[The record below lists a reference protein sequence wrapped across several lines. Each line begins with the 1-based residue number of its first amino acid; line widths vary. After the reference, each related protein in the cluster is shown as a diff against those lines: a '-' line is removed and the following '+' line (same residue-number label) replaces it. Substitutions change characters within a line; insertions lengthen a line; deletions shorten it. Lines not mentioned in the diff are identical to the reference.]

1 MINLVLACWAVL
13 AVALALLWARQR
25 KTKDATS
32 VDVAWSAGL
41 GFLAIVYP
49 WFTDGYLILRV
60 LVGALG
66 AIWAF
71 RLAWYLLSER
81 VFKATEEDGRYRAI
95 REYFGPKANLFLF
108 FFYQGQAAVAVLF
121 SLPMLAAMSRG
132 ALDLWTALGAAVW
145 FIAVLG
151 ETVSDA
157 QLARFRSNPANR
169 GQVCQVGLWR
179 YSRHPN
185 YFFEW
190 VHWWAYV
197 LIGHGTMLT
206 WIGPVGMLLFLFRL
220 TGIPYTE
227 NQAIKSRGNLY
238 REYQRTTS
246 VFVPWFPKSTR

>member
-1 MINLVLACWAVL
+1 MTTLVLTCWAVL
-13 AVALALLWARQR
+13 AVALALLWARQI

-41 GFLAIVYP
+41 GFLALVYP
-49 WFTDGYLILRV
+49 WFSYGPVPIRI

-66 AIWAF
+66 AIWAL
-71 RLAWYLLSER
+71 RLAWYLLTDR
-81 VFKATEEDGRYRAI
+81 VLKATEEDGRYRAI
-95 REYFGPKANLFLF
+95 REHFGPKTNVFLF

-132 ALDLWTALGAAVW
+132 TLDLWTILGTAVW
-145 FIAVLG
+145 FVAVVGESIA
-151 ETVSDA
+151 DK
-157 QLARFRSNPANR
+157 QLARFRGNPSNR
-169 GQVCQVGLWR
+169 GQVCQDGLWR

-197 LIGHGTMLT
+197 LIGQGALLT
-206 WIGPVGMLLFLFRL
+206 WIGPVLMLVFLFRL
-220 TGIPYTE
+220 TGIHYTE
-227 NQAIKSRGNLY
+227 NQAIKSRGDLY

-246 VFVPWFPKSTR
+246 VFFPWFPKRST

>member
-1 MINLVLACWAVL
+1 MITPVLICWAVL
-13 AVALALLWARQR
+13 AVALALLWARQL
-25 KTKDATS
+25 KTQDATS

-49 WFTDGYLILRV
+49 WFVDGDQAVRL

-66 AIWAF
+66 AIWAT
-71 RLAWYLLSER
+71 RLAWYLLSDR
-81 VFKATEEDGRYRAI
+81 VLRATEEDGRYRAI
-95 REYFGPKANLFLF
+95 RQHFGPKTNFFLF

-121 SLPMLAAMSRG
+121 SLPMLAAMRYG
-132 ALDLWTALGAAVW
+132 QMDIWTAIGVAVW
-145 FIAVLG
+145 AIAVVG
-151 ETVSDA
+151 ETIADK
-157 QLARFRSNPANR
+157 QLAAFRNDPKSR

-197 LIGHGTMLT
+197 LIAHGASLT
-206 WIGPVGMLLFLFRL
+206 WIGPVGMLAFLFRL
-220 TGIPYTE
+220 TGIHYTE
-227 NQAIKSRGNLY
+227 NQAIKSRGDKY

-246 VFVPWFPKSTR
+246 VFFPWFPKEAK